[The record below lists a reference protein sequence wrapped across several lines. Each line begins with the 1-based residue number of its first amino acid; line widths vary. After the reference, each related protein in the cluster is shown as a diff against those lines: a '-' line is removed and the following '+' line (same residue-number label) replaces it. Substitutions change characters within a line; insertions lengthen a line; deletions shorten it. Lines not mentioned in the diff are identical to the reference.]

1 MTGEGSGLA
10 QGHTIVAGGSLVLGQ
25 DQDNVG
31 GGFDAS
37 QAFVGDISHVNLV
50 GKMLTDNEIA
60 ALYDLG
66 CQSVAEPNADVQW
79 ADFLVG
85 AQGNAEVLIPSSC
98 E

>member
-31 GGFDAS
+31 GGFVAR
-37 QAFVGDISHVNLV
+37 QAFVGDISHVNLI
-50 GKMLTDNEIA
+50 GELRTDSEIA
-60 ALYDLG
+60 AIYNLG
-66 CQSVAEPNADVQW
+66 CQSVAESNADVQW
-79 ADFLVG
+79 ADFLAG